1 MIPAFFVFLS
11 NTGGST
17 LLNDATNIMNQASAT
32 CSADDRGGESNEGRY
47 AGEPCEDHAYRFE
60 TRDGG
65 TPPPHDFTG
74 RRDRYGTVPQLR
86 LHHHNQAGPLGTVIA
101 YAIGAVIVHLVMLS
115 LGELSVAMPE
125 TGSFHVYATKFI
137 GPGTGFIVAILYWL
151 TWTVALGSEFTA
163 AGLICANGSP
173 ARRYGFGVP
182 CSSW

>member
-32 CSADDRGGESNEGRY
+32 CSADDRGENQMKD
-47 AGEPCEDHAYRFE
+47 A
-60 TRDGG
+60 TRENPAKTTHTDLKRKMEVRHLRMISLGG
-65 TPPPHDFTG
+65 VIG
-74 RRDRYGTVPQLR
+74 
-86 LHHHNQAGPLGTVIA
+86 AGPLGTVIA
-101 YAIGAVIVHLVMLS
+101 YAIGAVIVYLVMLS

-137 GPGTGFIVAILYWL
+137 GPGTGFTVAILYWL